1 MERQTILI
9 VDDDKASRDI
19 MRLFLK
25 EICDVELAEDGAIA
39 IKKVSEKQYDAIL
52 MDIGLGRQMSGLEAT
67 KIIRSIKHCEKI
79 PIIAVTAYAMKG
91 DREEFLSSGCTHYLS
106 KPFES
111 GTIQS
116 LIKEVLSINP

>member
-1 MERQTILI
+1 MERRTILI

-19 MRLFLK
+19 TRLFLK
-25 EICDVELAEDGAIA
+25 EICNVDLAEDGTSA
-39 IKKVSEKQYDAIL
+39 IKKAGEKQYDAIL

-67 KIIRSIKHCEKI
+67 KIIRNMKQYEKI

-111 GTIQS
+111 STIKS
-116 LIKEVLSINP
+116 LIKEILSMN